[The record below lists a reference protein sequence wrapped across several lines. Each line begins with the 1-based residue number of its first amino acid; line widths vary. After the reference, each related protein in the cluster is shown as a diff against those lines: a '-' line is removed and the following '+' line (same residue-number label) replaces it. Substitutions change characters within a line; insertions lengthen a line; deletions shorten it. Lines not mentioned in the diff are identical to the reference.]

1 MRSSSGV
8 WPQVLVVAVLACVL
22 GGCGSLSTSLVS
34 ESSLLVSRSPIAQP
48 ILQPAQSP
56 AAPEVT
62 AAAETTASVEP
73 TASPETTTATGSS
86 ETASASTTITASAT
100 EPVPSISIDYE
111 PITAKNAPEWVV
123 ALSGPADAALRG
135 TPDSAPQDADVE
147 EYDPWEKFNE
157 KMFTFN
163 YNMDKYVL
171 KPVAKGYNF
180 IMPDMF
186 QTMIDN
192 AFTNLR
198 MPSRFVNKVLQLKL
212 LDATKEMGRFIIN
225 STLGIGGLFDVAR
238 QEMGLER
245 QRADFGQTL
254 GIWGVGPGP
263 YLVLPFLPPL
273 TVRDGIGYGADG
285 AMNPLYYYI
294 PFFPD
299 AFAMRV
305 GDTVNDR
312 SLNLDLFQGI
322 EESTVDL
329 YSSVR
334 NGYLQRRA
342 RMIKEGR

>member
-1 MRSSSGV
+1 M
-8 WPQVLVVAVLACVL
+8 
-22 GGCGSLSTSLVS
+22 
-34 ESSLLVSRSPIAQP
+34 
-48 ILQPAQSP
+48 
-56 AAPEVT
+56 
-62 AAAETTASVEP
+62 
-73 TASPETTTATGSS
+73 
-86 ETASASTTITASAT
+86 
-100 EPVPSISIDYE
+100 
-111 PITAKNAPEWVV
+111 

-135 TPDSAPQDADVE
+135 TPDAAPQDADVE

-198 MPSRFVNKVLQLKL
+198 MPSRFVNKVLQWKL

-299 AFAMRV
+299 AFAMKV

-342 RMIKEGR
+342 RLIKEGR